1 MLSDLIDSPDVLAVY
16 SSPEASV
23 SPPQPVDDANVVESL
38 DNIRSNVAA
47 VIQLGSNN
55 HDAFEA
61 VESSMDPRD
70 DADDDIDVEPSKI
83 RIISCFE
90 SKFCFV
96 ACCFVGSPRPS
107 MASMV
112 DARPLRRRQLGS
124 GAQLHRSV

>member
-47 VIQLGSNN
+47 VIQLGSNQ
-55 HDAFEA
+55 HDAFQA
-61 VESSMDPRD
+61 VGSPRNSRD

-90 SKFCFV
+90 SKFWWAARV
-96 ACCFVGSPRPS
+96 APPAGC
-107 MASMV
+107 
-112 DARPLRRRQLGS
+112 LQ
-124 GAQLHRSV
+124 RSW

>member
-1 MLSDLIDSPDVLAVY
+1 M
-16 SSPEASV
+16 
-23 SPPQPVDDANVVESL
+23 VESL

-47 VIQLGSNN
+47 TIELGSNN
-55 HDAFEA
+55 HGAFEA
-61 VESSMDPRD
+61 VGSSMDAGD
-70 DADDDIDVEPSKI
+70 DADDAIDLEQGKI

-112 DARPLRRRQLGS
+112 DQDSDEEDGRRQKRQRGKNTDYNEDDDPFATVS
-124 GAQLHRSV
+124 ISPHSEVRKIVRSSRW

>member
-47 VIQLGSNN
+47 AIDLGSNN

-61 VESSMDPRD
+61 VD
-70 DADDDIDVEPSKI
+70 DADDDIDV
-83 RIISCFE
+83 
-90 SKFCFV
+90 
-96 ACCFVGSPRPS
+96 G
-107 MASMV
+107 
-112 DARPLRRRQLGS
+112 RRAG
-124 GAQLHRSV
+124 